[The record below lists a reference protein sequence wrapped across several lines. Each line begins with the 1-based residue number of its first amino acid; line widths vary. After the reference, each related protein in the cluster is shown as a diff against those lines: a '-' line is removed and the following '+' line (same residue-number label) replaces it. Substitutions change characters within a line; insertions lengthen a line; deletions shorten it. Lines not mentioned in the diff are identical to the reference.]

1 MWVDFIGF
9 FSHAGIQINWEFRL
23 IFSQYIVLEKV
34 PGSVDPLGFLK
45 PSSAL
50 ADKLFRQFTVLSN
63 HPAYHGFLCCAYDY
77 LQRAGVAPGQRD
89 FSRRFR
95 DLEILWGLINVW
107 ESPLGPAG
115 RNGNGSQQGEVTA
128 PAVSI
133 LNVTKFKPLFQAGDL
148 SLPGAKSFLPLYQRL
163 NYGTLGH
170 YSSPSMFWG
179 LLDAKGVN
187 LTQAGQRLAK
197 AWRRRGNLDFDDLL
211 RQWDAGKQATEIPGF
226 DRAVELFPICG
237 LPSADEKAVWLELI
251 SEYCRNHR
259 DTRQLWQSPL
269 SLADLCLYTGGNGSD
284 DVERARQRA
293 SFFPT
298 AIEHWQD
305 ERELTNRLR
314 LADGFEMLAAIAHA
328 ILDWEYVLRLDE
340 TRLNFPVGFAIHEVL
355 FELAKRLAKP
365 YLALPGAV
373 QPGALF
379 ESIATAKSAGYLV
392 TAVLEHHA
400 SHQKS
405 KGAMAYIDG
414 DYVAVRDKVD
424 VNDFSRFVTE
434 ISANPAA
441 LPHLLRWRYRR
452 DWHFLRAE
460 TWRCYANGV
469 RP

>member
-1 MWVDFIGF
+1 M
-9 FSHAGIQINWEFRL
+9 
-23 IFSQYIVLEKV
+23 LEKV

-77 LQRAGVAPGQRD
+77 LRRAGVAPGRRD

-107 ESPLGPAG
+107 ESTPDPAG
-115 RNGNGSQQGEVTA
+115 SDGKGDQQGEA
-128 PAVSI
+128 AAAAVSI
-133 LNVTKFKPLFQAGDL
+133 LNVTKFKPLLHEGDL
-148 SLPGAKSFLPLYQRL
+148 SLPGARSFLPLYQRL

-179 LLDAKGVN
+179 LLNAKGVN
-187 LTQAGQRLAK
+187 LTPVGQRLAE
-197 AWRRRGNLDFDDLL
+197 AWRQRGNLDFDDLL
-211 RQWDAGKQATEIPGF
+211 RQWEAGKPATEIPGF
-226 DRAVELFPICG
+226 DRAVGLFPIG
-237 LPSADEKAVWLELI
+237 GQPSAGEKAVWLDLI
-251 SEYCRNHR
+251 GEYCRTHR
-259 DTRQLWQSPL
+259 DTRQLWESPL
-269 SLADLCLYTGGNGSD
+269 SPGDLGLYVGGNGSD

-298 AIEHWQD
+298 AIDHWQG
-305 ERELTNRLR
+305 EPELTNRLC
-314 LADGFEMLAAIAHA
+314 LAGGFEMLAAVAQA
-328 ILDWEYVLRLDE
+328 ILDWEYVRRLDE
-340 TRLNFPVGFAIHEVL
+340 ARPNLPVDAGIPEAL
-355 FELAKRLAKP
+355 FELVKRQAEP
-365 YLALPGAV
+365 YLALPGAA

-379 ESIATAKSAGYLV
+379 ESMATAKSAGHLA

-414 DYVAVRDKVD
+414 EHVAVRDKVD
-424 VNDFSRFVTE
+424 VNDFGRFVAAV
-434 ISANPAA
+434 SANPSD
-441 LPHLLRWRYRR
+441 LPHRLRWRYRR

-460 TWRCYANGV
+460 TWQRYANGV